1 MWPSTTAK
9 AGTVTKGASL
19 YSAYQGGTSEH
30 LHNKRGKEK
39 KKNTHTV
46 KL

>member
-19 YSAYQGGTSEH
+19 YSAYQGGTTEQQ
-30 LHNKRGKEK
+30 NKKKKKKK